1 MRKLLRLGLVLV
13 ALTVAGVAV
22 FLTAAYRATQQV
34 PEFYQAALAN
44 EKPQEQKAA
53 ADELERE
60 VLNLHKEVR
69 KPGRWVARFSQDQ
82 INGWLAADL
91 PVKFPGVLPR
101 GVSQP
106 RVAIEANKMQMAVK
120 FKQGDVETVLSLAG
134 DAYLTDR
141 PNEVAIHIQHVR
153 AGLVPVPLAKF
164 MDNIAEEATDAGLPL
179 RWSEEEGDPV
189 AIVTLPLDRKEFR
202 GKQLRVEELQINKGE
217 IIVSGRTEQPEDRG
231 RPEGD
236 DETETAD
243 ASDPKTAAEAEFQA
257 EGESPAASDTRQR

>member
-1 MRKLLRLGLVLV
+1 MHKLIRWALILV
-13 ALTVAGVAV
+13 ALAVAGVAV

-34 PEFYQAALAN
+34 PEFYEAALAN
-44 EKPQEQKAA
+44 QKPQEQKAA
-53 ADELERE
+53 ADQLERE
-60 VLNLHKEVR
+60 VLNLHKEAK

-91 PVKFPGVLPR
+91 PVKFPGVLPK

-106 RVAIEANKMQMAVK
+106 RVAIEPGKMQMAVK

-153 AGLVPVPLAKF
+153 AGLVPVPLARF
-164 MDNIAEEATDAGLPL
+164 MDNIAEEATGAGVPL
-179 RWSEEEGDPV
+179 RWSEQDGDPV

-202 GKQLRVEELQINKGE
+202 GKQLRVEDLQINQGE
-217 IIVSGRTEQPEDRG
+217 IVVSGRTDQPEEDQ
-231 RPEGD
+231 PP
-236 DETETAD
+236 ETAD
-243 ASDPKTAAEAEFQA
+243 ASDPKTTAPRITADAEIQA
-257 EGESPAASDTRQR
+257 EGESAASDTHQR

>member
-1 MRKLLRLGLVLV
+1 MRKLLRAGLILI
-13 ALTVAGVAV
+13 ALTVAGLAV

-34 PEFYQAALAN
+34 PEFYHVALAQ
-44 EKPQEQKAA
+44 KPVEQKAR

-60 VLNLHKEVR
+60 VLELHNEAR
-69 KPGRWVARFSQDQ
+69 KPGRWEARFSQDQ

-91 PVKFPGVLPR
+91 PVKFPGVLPK
-101 GVSQP
+101 GVSLP
-106 RVAIEANKMQMAVK
+106 RVAILPNKMQMAVR
-120 FKQGDVETVLSLAG
+120 FKQGDVETVLSLVG

-179 RWSEEEGDPV
+179 RWSEQEGDPV
-189 AIVTLPLDRKEFR
+189 ALVTLPLDRKEFR
-202 GKQLRVEELQINKGE
+202 GKQLRVEVLQINDGE
-217 IIVSGRTEQPEDRG
+217 IVVSGRTDRPDEQG
-231 RPEGD
+231 
-236 DETETAD
+236 ETETAD
-243 ASDPKTAAEAEFQA
+243 ATDPKTAAEAEFQA